1 MRDNGS
7 QAADRTAKDK
17 LSERA
22 FWVAFHRVLLSLAAV
37 IKRHKI
43 LGVKDE

>member
-7 QAADRTAKDK
+7 QAVDRMAKDK

-22 FWVAFHRVLLSLAAV
+22 FWVACHRVLLSLAAI
-37 IKRHKI
+37 IKRYKI
-43 LGVKDE
+43 VVAEDE